1 MNTARRFN
9 PTRRTGIIFQGVVLL
24 VLLGL
29 ISFCYWYALQQYSRG
44 LLFLFLI
51 GGSLLLVPLVI
62 AGYRLYALLTASYE
76 IDRDRLSIR
85 WGLRLEEIPLPEI
98 EWIRPMDELGEELRR
113 PILSAPGAYLGSV
126 KSPNLGPIEFMASN
140 WQDAVVVAAQ
150 KSIVVI
156 SPEKPGDFVRTF
168 QNAAEMGSLESPE
181 VHSSHPG
188 ALVSQVLKDRLSLGL
203 LIGLTV
209 TIVVL
214 AIMDGL
220 LVLGRQTISLG
231 FAPNGSLLEPVPSSY
246 LLLLP
251 ILGLIVFFGDTGM
264 GLYFFTRR
272 NLKLASYALWIAGIV
287 TLLMLMLA
295 SLTFYFASG

>member
-1 MNTARRFN
+1 
-9 PTRRTGIIFQGVVLL
+9 
-24 VLLGL
+24 
-29 ISFCYWYALQQYSRG
+29 
-44 LLFLFLI
+44 
-51 GGSLLLVPLVI
+51 
-62 AGYRLYALLTASYE
+62 
-76 IDRDRLSIR
+76 
-85 WGLRLEEIPLPEI
+85 
-98 EWIRPMDELGEELRR
+98 
-113 PILSAPGAYLGSV
+113 
-126 KSPNLGPIEFMASN
+126 
-140 WQDAVVVAAQ
+140 
-150 KSIVVI
+150 
-156 SPEKPGDFVRTF
+156 
-168 QNAAEMGSLESPE
+168 MGSLESPE